1 MNPFPTALEG
11 VPIPSNGPVNGGNQ
25 ASFGQVTGNQ
35 GSFEQEQDYS
45 PENSRT
51 GFESQSN
58 YPQESNQLGYEQQSN
73 YASENEQF
81 SPMNFG
87 GRESENGG
95 MENFGDVRGS
105 MNQNDYQRDSNN
117 YEGNMYGNENQAY

>member
-11 VPIPSNGPVNGGNQ
+11 VAIPSNGPVNGGNQ

-45 PENSRT
+45 LENSRT
-51 GFESQSN
+51 GFEAQSN

-73 YASENEQF
+73 YAPENEQF

-87 GRESENGG
+87 GRESENG
-95 MENFGDVRGS
+95 MENFGDIRGA